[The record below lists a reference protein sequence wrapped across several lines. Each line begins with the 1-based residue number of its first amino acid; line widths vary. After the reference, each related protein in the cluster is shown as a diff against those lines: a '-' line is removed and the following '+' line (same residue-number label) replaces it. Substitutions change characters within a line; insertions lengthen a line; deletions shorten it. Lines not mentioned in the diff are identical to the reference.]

1 MPFFADAGRL
11 EVDRRSEMLRWERGG
26 FDGESVRLGANNMCT
41 DVRLVQLADLHVSA
55 RTMDFAEELES
66 KLQVVPVGQQWS
78 ATRTHSDVE
87 TLRWTNAHGY
97 VAMDAFGFEW
107 AACDG
112 LNDAGLSIGTL
123 WLPETTL
130 PAKPPASG
138 PAPAID
144 LIHFGS
150 WILGTCAT
158 VQDVRAAFAG
168 VQVWNAP
175 VRMLWPADR
184 TMPDMVKP
192 LLDFAFPMH
201 LAVHDAHGGDLVVEF
216 LDGAPVF
223 HDNPVGVL
231 TNSPT
236 FDWHNTNLRN
246 YVNLTNAEA
255 TPVNLMGVAVN
266 PTGNGTGLLGLP
278 GDVTPPSRFIRAT
291 VLSTVSVTAKDAR
304 TAVNQAF
311 HALDLVHVP
320 RQVAASGDYTQWY
333 VVRDHD
339 NLVYHVRTYD
349 SWDTESHDLRLL
361 GVSDSSSTR
370 RSLPLP
376 ATP

>member
-1 MPFFADAGRL
+1 M
-11 EVDRRSEMLRWERGG
+11 
-26 FDGESVRLGANNMCT
+26 
-41 DVRLVQLADLHVSA
+41 
-55 RTMDFAEELES
+55 
-66 KLQVVPVGQQWS
+66 
-78 ATRTHSDVE
+78 
-87 TLRWTNAHGY
+87 
-97 VAMDAFGFEW
+97 
-107 AACDG
+107 
-112 LNDAGLSIGTL
+112 
-123 WLPETTL
+123 
-130 PAKPPASG
+130 
-138 PAPAID
+138 
-144 LIHFGS
+144 
-150 WILGTCAT
+150 
-158 VQDVRAAFAG
+158 
-168 VQVWNAP
+168 
-175 VRMLWPADR
+175 
-184 TMPDMVKP
+184 
-192 LLDFAFPMH
+192 
-201 LAVHDAHGGDLVVEF
+201 EF

-291 VLSTVSVTAKDAR
+291 VLSAVSVTAKDAR